1 MALTSWNEFRGART
15 LLTVAALFVCFCAF
29 FSTGTGEAKGKTY
42 RLISIESH
50 ALEIDGREAVRI
62 QIGTDRTDLSY
73 AIMANEQNE
82 LRVALEDVKIDK
94 KFPQEYVPNG
104 AIADKITMTAEGKSG
119 ILLTIHAAEPLS
131 HADAYRIYT
140 MPGDP
145 YGKVKEYL
153 VIDLLAPLPPA
164 PPAPPSPARGHT
176 IVLDPGHGGSDSG
189 AVGYTGIR
197 EKDVAFAV
205 SLRTEGL
212 LRRAGAEVIMTR
224 TEDVDVSHAGSSA
237 PQELQARVDVS
248 LTHPEAELFLSVH
261 CNSFT
266 NPDAHGME
274 TYYYPK
280 TDADERFAALLNE
293 ELAAAGGLHN
303 RGVKYARFYV
313 LRHTEIPASLVE
325 LGFLSNPDEEAL
337 LANADYQEKLAQA
350 LFHAIERY
358 FGEEGENER

>member
-1 MALTSWNEFRGART
+1 MALTSWNEFRGTRT
-15 LLTVAALFVCFCAF
+15 LLTVAALFVCFCTF
-29 FSTGTGEAKGKTY
+29 FSIGTGEAKAKVPCLMTV
-42 RLISIESH
+42 ESH
-50 ALEIDGREAVRI
+50 VLEIDGREAVRI
-62 QIGTDRTDLSY
+62 QIGTNGTELSY
-73 AIMANEQNE
+73 AIIANEQNE
-82 LRVALEDVKIDK
+82 LRLALENVKIDK
-94 KFPQEYVPNG
+94 KFPSEYVPNG
-104 AIADKITMTAEGKSG
+104 TIADKITVVTEGNSDA
-119 ILLTIHAAEPLS
+119 ILTIEAK
-131 HADAYRIYT
+131 DAFLHKDAFRIHT
-140 MPGDP
+140 MPGDAN
-145 YGKVKEYL
+145 GNVKEYL
-153 VIDLLAPLPPA
+153 IIDLLAPLPP
-164 PPAPPSPARGHT
+164 PPPSPARGHT

-212 LRRAGAEVIMTR
+212 LQRAGAEVIMTR

>member
-1 MALTSWNEFRGART
+1 
-15 LLTVAALFVCFCAF
+15 
-29 FSTGTGEAKGKTY
+29 
-42 RLISIESH
+42 
-50 ALEIDGREAVRI
+50 
-62 QIGTDRTDLSY
+62 
-73 AIMANEQNE
+73 
-82 LRVALEDVKIDK
+82 
-94 KFPQEYVPNG
+94 
-104 AIADKITMTAEGKSG
+104 
-119 ILLTIHAAEPLS
+119 
-131 HADAYRIYT
+131 
-140 MPGDP
+140 
-145 YGKVKEYL
+145 
-153 VIDLLAPLPPA
+153 
-164 PPAPPSPARGHT
+164 
-176 IVLDPGHGGSDSG
+176 
-189 AVGYTGIR
+189 
-197 EKDVAFAV
+197 
-205 SLRTEGL
+205 
-212 LRRAGAEVIMTR
+212 MTR

-248 LTHPEAELFLSVH
+248 LAHPEAELFLSVH

>member
-1 MALTSWNEFRGART
+1 MALTSWNEFRGTRT
-15 LLTVAALFVCFCAF
+15 LLTVAALFVCFCTF
-29 FSTGTGEAKGKTY
+29 FLTGTGEAKGKTY

-62 QIGTDRTDLSY
+62 QIGTNGTELSY
-73 AIMANEQNE
+73 AIIANEQNE
-82 LRVALEDVKIDK
+82 LRLALENVKIDK
-94 KFPQEYVPNG
+94 KFPSEYVPNG
-104 AIADKITMTAEGKSG
+104 TIADKITVVTEGNSDA
-119 ILLTIHAAEPLS
+119 ILTIEAK
-131 HADAYRIYT
+131 DAFLHKDAFRIHT
-140 MPGDP
+140 MPGDAN
-145 YGKVKEYL
+145 GNVKEYL
-153 VIDLLAPLPPA
+153 IIDLLAPLPP
-164 PPAPPSPARGHT
+164 PPPSPARGHT

-280 TDADERFAALLNE
+280 TDADERFATLLNE

>member
-1 MALTSWNEFRGART
+1 MALTSWNEFRGTRT
-15 LLTVAALFVCFCAF
+15 LLTVAALFVCFCTF
-29 FSTGTGEAKGKTY
+29 FLTGTGEAKGKTY

-62 QIGTDRTDLSY
+62 QIGTNGTELSY
-73 AIMANEQNE
+73 AIIANEQNE
-82 LRVALEDVKIDK
+82 LRLALENVKIDK
-94 KFPQEYVPNG
+94 KFPSEYVPNG
-104 AIADKITMTAEGKSG
+104 TIADKITVVTEGNSDA
-119 ILLTIHAAEPLS
+119 ILTIEAK
-131 HADAYRIYT
+131 DAFLHKDAFRIHT
-140 MPGDP
+140 MPGDAN
-145 YGKVKEYL
+145 GNVKEYL
-153 VIDLLAPLPPA
+153 IIDLLAPLPP
-164 PPAPPSPARGHT
+164 PPPSPARGHT

>member
-1 MALTSWNEFRGART
+1 MALTSWNEFRGTRT
-15 LLTVAALFVCFCAF
+15 LLTVAALFVCFCTF
-29 FSTGTGEAKGKTY
+29 FLTGTGEAKGKTY

-62 QIGTDRTDLSY
+62 QIGTNGTELSY
-73 AIMANEQNE
+73 AIIANEQNE
-82 LRVALEDVKIDK
+82 LRLALENVKIDK
-94 KFPQEYVPNG
+94 KIPSEYVPNG
-104 AIADKITMTAEGKSG
+104 TIADKITVVTEGNSDA
-119 ILLTIHAAEPLS
+119 ILTIEAK
-131 HADAYRIYT
+131 DAFLHKDAFRIHT
-140 MPGDP
+140 MPGDAN
-145 YGKVKEYL
+145 GNVKEYL
-153 VIDLLAPLPPA
+153 IIDLLAPLPP
-164 PPAPPSPARGHT
+164 PPPSPARGHT

>member
-1 MALTSWNEFRGART
+1 MALTSWNEFRGTRT
-15 LLTVAALFVCFCAF
+15 LLTVAALFVCFCTF
-29 FSTGTGEAKGKTY
+29 FLTGTGEAKGKTY

-62 QIGTDRTDLSY
+62 QIGTNGTELSY
-73 AIMANEQNE
+73 AIIANEQNE
-82 LRVALEDVKIDK
+82 LRLALENVKIDK
-94 KFPQEYVPNG
+94 KFPSEYVPNG
-104 AIADKITMTAEGKSG
+104 TIADKITVVTEGNSDA
-119 ILLTIHAAEPLS
+119 ILTIEAK
-131 HADAYRIYT
+131 DAFLHKDAFRIHT
-140 MPGDP
+140 MPGDAN
-145 YGKVKEYL
+145 GNVKEYL
-153 VIDLLAPLPPA
+153 IIDLLAPLPP
-164 PPAPPSPARGHT
+164 PPPSPARGHT

-212 LRRAGAEVIMTR
+212 LRRAGAEVVMTR

-280 TDADERFAALLNE
+280 TDADERFATLLNE

>member
-1 MALTSWNEFRGART
+1 MALTSWNEFRGTRT
-15 LLTVAALFVCFCAF
+15 LLTVAALFVCFCTF
-29 FSTGTGEAKGKTY
+29 FLTGTGEAKGKTY

-62 QIGTDRTDLSY
+62 QIGTNGTELSY
-73 AIMANEQNE
+73 AIIANEQNE
-82 LRVALEDVKIDK
+82 LRLALENVKIDK
-94 KFPQEYVPNG
+94 KFPSEYVPNG
-104 AIADKITMTAEGKSG
+104 TIADKITVVTEGNSDA
-119 ILLTIHAAEPLS
+119 ILTIEAK
-131 HADAYRIYT
+131 DAFLHKDAFRIHT
-140 MPGDP
+140 MPGDAN
-145 YGKVKEYL
+145 GNVKEYL
-153 VIDLLAPLPPA
+153 IIDLLAPLPP
-164 PPAPPSPARGHT
+164 PPPSPARGHT

-212 LRRAGAEVIMTR
+212 LQRAGAEVIMTR

-280 TDADERFAALLNE
+280 TDADERFATLLNE

>member
-1 MALTSWNEFRGART
+1 MALTSWNEFRGTRT
-15 LLTVAALFVCFCAF
+15 LLTVAALFVCFCTF
-29 FSTGTGEAKGKTY
+29 FSTGIGEAKGKTY

-62 QIGTDRTDLSY
+62 QIGTNGTELSY
-73 AIMANEQNE
+73 AIIANEQNE
-82 LRVALEDVKIDK
+82 LRLALENVKIDK
-94 KFPQEYVPNG
+94 KFPSEYVPNG
-104 AIADKITMTAEGKSG
+104 TIADKITVVTEGNSDA
-119 ILLTIHAAEPLS
+119 ILTIEAK
-131 HADAYRIYT
+131 DAFLHKDAFRIHT
-140 MPGDP
+140 MPGDAN
-145 YGKVKEYL
+145 GNVKEYL
-153 VIDLLAPLPPA
+153 IIDLLAPLPP
-164 PPAPPSPARGHT
+164 PPPSPARGHT

-212 LRRAGAEVIMTR
+212 LQRAGAEVIMTR